1 MHNLNH
7 RAWQPVVTPTW
18 CLNLANLSL
27 STLCLTG
34 MSDRKTRKLD
44 KDVPGCRVLGPRP
57 LGGSG
62 SIPGMLVPH
71 SAAKAL
77 AMQTLR
83 APHTMVP
90 ASLAGQPDP
99 LLHLLP
105 TPLSFPLEGAV
116 WQALE
121 GGPGPS
127 PFLQGR
133 KGLLGWLGMQGR
145 MNGHANEM
153 LMNLGQDSPAI
164 ESWEPPH
171 PSPREGLTRP
181 APAPSVGSTSSPSTG
196 NSLGGEGGS
205 SASRL
210 GLTHSLPSVWDP
222 SLVGAPPRGLAFHS
236 AAHATGD
243 CHCPPAV
250 ALQHPG

>member
-1 MHNLNH
+1 MTGRLGSLT
-7 RAWQPVVTPTW
+7 RTCLAAECWDRGLLVAQGAFLGCLCPIQQPRH
-18 CLNLANLSL
+18 L
-27 STLCLTG
+27 LC
-34 MSDRKTRKLD
+34 KH
-44 KDVPGCRVLGPRP
+44 
-57 LGGSG
+57 SG
-62 SIPGMLVPH
+62 
-71 SAAKAL
+71 
-77 AMQTLR
+77 
-83 APHTMVP
+83 PHTQWFPP
-90 ASLAGQPDP
+90 AWLASQTPCSTSSLHHCPS
-99 LLHLLP
+99 LWR
-105 TPLSFPLEGAV
+105 GAV

-121 GGPGPS
+121 GGPGPG

-164 ESWEPPH
+164 ESWELPH

-196 NSLGGEGGS
+196 NALGGEGGS

-210 GLTHSLPSVWDP
+210 GLSHSLPSVWDP
-222 SLVGAPPRGLAFHS
+222 SLAGAPPRGLAFHS

-243 CHCPPAV
+243 RHCPPAV
-250 ALQHPG
+250 ALRHPG

>member
-1 MHNLNH
+1 MLVVVAAQVNGVPWCCAVHNLNH

-18 CLNLANLSL
+18 CLNLASLSL

-105 TPLSFPLEGAV
+105 TPLSFPLER
-116 WQALE
+116 
-121 GGPGPS
+121 GGVAS
-127 PFLQGR
+127 AGR
-133 KGLLGWLGMQGR
+133 GTWARSL
-145 MNGHANEM
+145 
-153 LMNLGQDSPAI
+153 
-164 ESWEPPH
+164 
-171 PSPREGLTRP
+171 SPRPEG
-181 APAPSVGSTSSPSTG
+181 ASGVAG
-196 NSLGGEGGS
+196 NAGEDEW
-205 SASRL
+205 
-210 GLTHSLPSVWDP
+210 P
-222 SLVGAPPRGLAFHS
+222 
-236 AAHATGD
+236 
-243 CHCPPAV
+243 CK
-250 ALQHPG
+250 